1 MKAKLLLLF
10 SLNITLA
17 FAVSKVQVNQDL
29 NNLMRKIDQL
39 NHELAQK
46 QRQQQN
52 INQAIDDSEDAINQS
67 EALLA
72 RLQHKRTLDMNQLA
86 EISNLLPQVVH
97 ATQAAQDNVK
107 LAMTKIY
114 QQIKMLQAKSNSI
127 LGGNEALQDSRK
139 KLYLIK
145 ILRLQQQ
152 KYQALQT
159 KLDQL
164 NSTNTKIE
172 NELAR
177 LDRQLGLTTQHKKQ
191 LQLTKEQELQHS
203 QQLHQQIVRDQQQLA
218 NLKDKQAVLNRF
230 MSEIQ
235 AADAKARAAAQQQG
249 REKAKAATASS
260 VHPDQSYEDNSPF
273 LARQLARPIEAKV
286 AVPFGVMRGGVRNS
300 GVLLNATNNISV
312 YSISNG
318 KVLYS
323 GVLPGF
329 GQMVVIDNGDNYLSI
344 YGGVLPKV
352 HKGQSVTRGMI
363 IANAGNDSNQP
374 MGGVYF
380 ELRHLGK
387 PVDPSKLVN

>member
-52 INQAIDDSEDAINQS
+52 INQAIDDSENAINQS

-86 EISNLLPQVVH
+86 EISKLLPQVVQ

-152 KYQALQT
+152 KYQELQT

-177 LDRQLGLTTQHKKQ
+177 LERQLGLTTQHKKQ

-235 AADAKARAAAQQQG
+235 AADIKARAAAQQLAH
-249 REKAKAATASS
+249 EKAKAATVTS

-352 HKGQSVTRGMI
+352 HKGQQVTRGMI
-363 IANAGNDSNQP
+363 IANAGNDNNQP

>member
-1 MKAKLLLLF
+1 MKAKFLLLF

-39 NHELAQK
+39 NHELVQK
-46 QRQQQN
+46 QKQQQN
-52 INQAIDDSEDAINQS
+52 INQAIDDSENAISQS

-86 EISNLLPQVVH
+86 EISNLLPQVVQ

-127 LGGNEALQDSRK
+127 LGGNEVLQDSRK

-145 ILRLQQQ
+145 ILKLQQQ
-152 KYQALQT
+152 KYQTLQT

-235 AADAKARAAAQQQG
+235 AADAKARAAAQQQA
-249 REKAKAATASS
+249 REKAKAATVTS

-286 AVPFGVMRGGVRNS
+286 AVPFGAMRGGVRNS

-352 HKGQSVTRGMI
+352 HKGQPVTRGMI